1 MQFREVVMMFRVCH
15 NPCFCIQ
22 SVKYFIL
29 QRMSGY
35 DAPNNMEPSAAFT
48 IYQNKGEFRDQ
59 RCDLTTDVA
68 IKITI

>member
-1 MQFREVVMMFRVCH
+1 
-15 NPCFCIQ
+15 
-22 SVKYFIL
+22 
-29 QRMSGY
+29 MSGY

-48 IYQNKGEFRDQ
+48 IYQNNGEFRDQ